1 MSFDPDWLLSL
12 PPVEARHAFT
22 TRDTML
28 YAAGVGAQDLGFT
41 YEPGLQALPTM
52 AMVLA
57 YPGETIGTEIW
68 NEGDGH
74 AGFRATAEERGL
86 VVLHNGY
93 AEFE

>member
-1 MSFDPDWLLSL
+1 
-12 PPVEARHAFT
+12 
-22 TRDTML
+22 
-28 YAAGVGAQDLGFT
+28 
-41 YEPGLQALPTM
+41 M